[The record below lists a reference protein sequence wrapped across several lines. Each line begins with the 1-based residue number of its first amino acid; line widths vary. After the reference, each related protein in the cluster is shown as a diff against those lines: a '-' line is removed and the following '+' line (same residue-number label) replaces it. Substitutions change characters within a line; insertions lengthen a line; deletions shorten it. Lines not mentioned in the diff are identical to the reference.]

1 MKLKHQQIIEKAVF
15 GVNVKEIDKSLLY
28 RHGLCALSFSRG
40 PFPLSPTYFVN
51 YQIQARL
58 IGQGCNNLVIGT
70 TGVQESIQVGRPV
83 ISDFTIIQFK
93 FDL

>member
-40 PFPLSPTYFVN
+40 HFPLSPTYFVN
-51 YQIQARL
+51 YQIQARW
-58 IGQGCNNLVIGT
+58 CNNLVIET